1 VAEIAPDIFFAS
13 ISELSAKLR
22 AKEFSC
28 VELTRAF
35 CDRLERVG
43 PRYNAL
49 ALSLREQAV
58 RAARDVDRDLK
69 IDRTRGPLQGIPY
82 GAKDLLAVKK
92 QPTTWG
98 AKPYA
103 AQVFDYDA
111 AVIEKLDKVG
121 AILIGKLSMVELA
134 GGGDYITA
142 AASLTGPGLNPWDSY
157 FRNWIGNLGV
167 DSDAGCVLRRN
178 RPASHLWIGEPARR
192 DGAFL
197 DTG

>member
-1 VAEIAPDIFFAS
+1 MVSDDIYFAS
-13 ISELSAKLR
+13 ITEINQKLKAKQFSA
-22 AKEFSC
+22 
-28 VELTRAF
+28 VELTKAF

-58 RAARDVDRDLK
+58 RQARDVDRDLK

-111 AVIEKLDKVG
+111 AVIEKL
-121 AILIGKLSMVELA
+121 
-134 GGGDYITA
+134 
-142 AASLTGPGLNPWDSY
+142 
-157 FRNWIGNLGV
+157 
-167 DSDAGCVLRRN
+167 
-178 RPASHLWIGEPARR
+178 
-192 DGAFL
+192 
-197 DTG
+197 